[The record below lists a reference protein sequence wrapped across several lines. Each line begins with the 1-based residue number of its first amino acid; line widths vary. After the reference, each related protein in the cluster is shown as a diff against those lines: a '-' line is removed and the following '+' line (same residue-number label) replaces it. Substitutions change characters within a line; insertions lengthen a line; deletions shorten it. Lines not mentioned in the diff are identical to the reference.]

1 MLTRLRRKIERTFLA
16 GLLVTV
22 PTMLTF
28 FLLKFLV
35 NYIDNVSAPIVQ
47 RFFHTNIPG
56 IGMSVTILLVLLIGF
71 LGTNIL
77 GKKLLVLGDR
87 LLSRIPLVRSIY
99 SSAKQM
105 IETVFFAASKPF
117 QQVVLVPYPMD
128 GVYAIGLVTRE
139 VSPGIAVAQTT
150 MPDRHADE
158 PQEGDD
164 KVFSVFIPSTPN
176 FTSGLLVMFPQR
188 DIIPLSLTV
197 EEGFKYLMTGGIL
210 VPKKEEFDEERL
222 EEWDLFL
229 Y

>member
-1 MLTRLRRKIERTFLA
+1 MLTRLRRKIQRTFLA
-16 GLLVTV
+16 GLLVSV

-35 NYIDNVSAPIVQ
+35 NYIDKVSAPILQ
-47 RFFHTNIPG
+47 RLLHYHVPG
-56 IGMSVTILLVLLIGF
+56 IGIFLTTLLVLSIGF

-77 GKKLLVLGDR
+77 GKKIVGLGDWM
-87 LLSRIPLVRSIY
+87 LSRIPLVRNIY
-99 SSAKQM
+99 TSVKQI

-128 GVYAIGLVTRE
+128 GVYALGLVTRE
-139 VSPGIAVAQTT
+139 LSPNIVAAQTT
-150 MPDRHADE
+150 MLDRHADE
-158 PQEGDD
+158 PQAGNA
-164 KVFSVFIPSTPN
+164 KMFSVFIPSTPN
-176 FTSGLLVMFPQR
+176 FTSGLLVMFPKHA
-188 DIIPLSLTV
+188 IIPLSLTI

-210 VPKKEEFDEERL
+210 TPEKKEEDEKQ